1 MHIGARAQAALDG
14 AHAVRPVPWEALL
27 DYIPQNGTQRDTHD
41 EERRDDDG
49 APRHAGPRD
58 PMTGN
63 PGEARVLARR
73 RGIFFVLVTLTAL
86 TALGTLARV
95 LGQNGLSLIDFAMLA
110 VFAVTLPWTV
120 IGFWNAVFGLA
131 IALGRRNPL
140 DVVAPLAGRDD
151 HERALEG
158 RTAIVVPAYD
168 EDPQM
173 VLGHLEATID
183 DLEAAGG
190 LDNFEVFLLSDTQ
203 DRFRAAEEARAVQA
217 FTRRI
222 RFADRFHYRRRTDNS
237 GHKTGNLWEWLER
250 RGSDFDYMIVLDADS
265 LMSGGAIRRLVR
277 VMDCNPRLGICQT
290 LIAGLPT
297 RVAFTRMFQ
306 FGMRHGMRAY
316 ALGAAWWQ
324 GPAGPYWGHN
334 AIIRI
339 DAFMRHCRLPT
350 LPGSGP
356 LSGLVLSHDQLE
368 AAQMVRGGYDVRVL
382 PDEFGSYEINP
393 PCMPEFVRRSLR
405 WCQGNLQYLKLVTKP
420 GWPPMARMQ
429 LALAILMYLSGPA
442 WLIFM
447 GLGFAQGALGIGGG
461 AIADN
466 PWGAAP
472 SSLGLWLLAGMI
484 VMVFAPKIAGL
495 IDALADARRRR
506 SYGGG
511 RRLALSGVAE
521 FLHGMLLAPIMA
533 IAEALF
539 ILGLLRGKGLT
550 WQVQRRQGFAVT
562 WAESIARFWPQTL
575 IGVATLTAFWL
586 HAPQMLPWIIPV
598 AIGPVLA
605 ILFCRFGTS
614 PALGRMMARRRFAA
628 IPEDITAPP
637 VVARAMRIATIADRT
652 ARIRAAS
659 PAFAPLAQPAG
670 E

>member
-1 MHIGARAQAALDG
+1 MDFICEANKARKQESTRNGDDAL
-14 AHAVRPVPWEALL
+14 PL
-27 DYIPQNGTQRDTHD
+27 QT
-41 EERRDDDG
+41 G
-49 APRHAGPRD
+49 APAPRSER
-58 PMTGN
+58 G
-63 PGEARVLARR
+63 RLAWRR
-73 RGIFFVLVTLTAL
+73 TVFFALVTLTAL
-86 TALGTLARV
+86 AALIALALV
-95 LGQNGLSLIDFAMLA
+95 LGEQGLSAIDAAMLA

-120 IGFWNAVFGLA
+120 IGFWNAVFGLVL
-131 IALGRRNPL
+131 ALGRRNPL
-140 DVVAPLAGRDD
+140 DAVVPLAGRDA
-151 HERALEG
+151 HERRLRG

-173 VLGHLEATID
+173 VLGHIEATID
-183 DLEAAGG
+183 DLDAAGG
-190 LDNFEVFLLSDTQ
+190 LDNFEIFLLSDTQ
-203 DRFRAAEEARAVQA
+203 DSFRAAEEMRAVQA
-217 FTRRI
+217 FRNRI
-222 RFADRFHYRRRTDNS
+222 GFNDRFHYRRRSENT

-250 RGSDFDYMIVLDADS
+250 RGGDFDYMIVLDADS

-277 VMDCNPRLGICQT
+277 VMDCNPTLGICQT
-290 LIAGLPT
+290 LIAGLPS
-297 RVAFTRMFQ
+297 RVAFTRIFQ

-350 LPGSGP
+350 LPGRGP

-382 PDEFGSYEINP
+382 PDEYGSYEINP
-393 PCMPEFVRRSLR
+393 PCLPEFVRRSLR
-405 WCQGNLQYLKLVTKP
+405 WCQGNLQYLKLVGKP
-420 GWPPMARMQ
+420 GWPPMARLQ
-429 LALAILMYLSGPA
+429 LGLAILMYLSGPA
-442 WLIFM
+442 WLLFM
-447 GLGFAQGALGIGGG
+447 GLGFMQGALGVSGG

-484 VMVFAPKIAGL
+484 VMTFAPKLAGL

-506 SYGGG
+506 GYGGG
-511 RRLALSGVAE
+511 WRLLRSGIAE

-539 ILGLLRGKGLT
+539 ILGLARGKGLT
-550 WQVQRRQGFAVT
+550 WKVQRRHGFAVT
-562 WAESIARFWPQTL
+562 WRESIARFWPQTV
-575 IGVATLTAFWL
+575 IAAVALTGFWL
-586 HAPQMLPWIIPV
+586 HAPQILPWIIPV
-598 AIGPVLA
+598 AIGPLLA
-605 ILFCRFGTS
+605 IVFCRVGTN
-614 PALGRMMARRRFAA
+614 PTLGRMLARRRFAA

-637 VVARAMRIATIADRT
+637 VVARAMRIATVADRS

-659 PAFAPLAQPAG
+659 PVLAPLPQPAG

>member
-1 MHIGARAQAALDG
+1 MAVYFVWHSIPADEPVLWEAFLDFIPKANKARAQDLSRGGVNAFCGRDG
-14 AHAVRPVPWEALL
+14 L
-27 DYIPQNGTQRDTHD
+27 PQPHHEN
-41 EERRDDDG
+41 RR
-49 APRHAGPRD
+49 
-58 PMTGN
+58 
-63 PGEARVLARR
+63 LARR
-73 RGIFFVLVTLTAL
+73 RALFFSLVAL
-86 TALGTLARV
+86 TALAALAALALV
-95 LGQNGLSLIDFAMLA
+95 LGQQGLSAIDLAMLA

-120 IGFWNAVFGLA
+120 IGFWNAVFGLI
-131 IALGRRNPL
+131 IALGRREPL
-140 DVVAPLAGRDD
+140 DAVAPLAGRDA
-151 HERALEG
+151 HERRLIG
-158 RTAIVVPAYD
+158 HTAIVVPAYD

-173 VLGHLEATID
+173 VLGHIEATID
-183 DLEAAGG
+183 DLEDAGG
-190 LDNFEVFLLSDTQ
+190 LDNFEIFLLSDTQ
-203 DRFRAAEEARAVQA
+203 DSFRAAEEMRAVQG
-217 FTRRI
+217 FCNRI
-222 RFADRFHYRRRTDNS
+222 GFADRFHYRRRSDNA

-250 RGSDFDYMIVLDADS
+250 RGADFDYMIVLDADS

-277 VMDCNPRLGICQT
+277 VMDCNPNLGICQT
-290 LIAGLPT
+290 LIAGLPS

-350 LPGSGP
+350 LPGRGP

-382 PDEFGSYEINP
+382 PDEYGSYEINP
-393 PCMPEFVRRSLR
+393 PCLPEFVRRSLR

-420 GWPPMARMQ
+420 GWPPMARLQ

-442 WLIFM
+442 WLLFM
-447 GLGFAQGALGIGGG
+447 GLGFMQGALGVSGG

-472 SSLGLWLLAGMI
+472 SGLGLWLLAGMI
-484 VMVFAPKIAGL
+484 VMVFAPKLAGL
-495 IDALADARRRR
+495 IDALADSRRRR

-511 RRLALSGVAE
+511 FRLLSSGIAE

-539 ILGLLRGKGLT
+539 ILGLARGKGLT
-550 WQVQRRQGFAVT
+550 WKVQRRHGFAVT
-562 WAESIARFWPQTL
+562 WRESIARFWPQTAIAAL
-575 IGVATLTAFWL
+575 ALTGFWL

-598 AIGPVLA
+598 AIGPLSA
-605 ILFCRFGTS
+605 ILFCRFGTN

-628 IPEDITAPP
+628 IPEDIIAPP
-637 VVARAMRIATIADRT
+637 VVARAMRIATVADRS
-652 ARIRAAS
+652 ARIRAAA
-659 PAFAPLAQPAG
+659 PALTPLPQPAG